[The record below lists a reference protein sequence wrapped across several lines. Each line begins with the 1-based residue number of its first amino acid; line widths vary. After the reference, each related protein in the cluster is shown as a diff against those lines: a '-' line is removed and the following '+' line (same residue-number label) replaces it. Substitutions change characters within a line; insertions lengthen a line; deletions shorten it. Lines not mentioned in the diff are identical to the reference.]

1 MAASGLKQADIQA
14 YLNAAFRATA
24 YTTSTSPLRGEL
36 TTTAPT
42 ATANGTPVSGGS
54 YAKQNITFAAPSG
67 TAVASSGSV
76 AYTGMP
82 AATVVGMDI
91 LDSAGSPSYK
101 AYGVFGTSITTL
113 AGDTISFA
121 SGAITVTITN
131 TP

>member
-14 YLNAAFRATA
+14 YLNAAFRFTA
-24 YTTSTSPLRGEL
+24 YTTSTTPMKGVL
-36 TTTAPT
+36 TTTAPS
-42 ATANGTPVSGGS
+42 ATAQGTAVTGGS
-54 YAKQNITFAAPSG
+54 YADQTITFAAPSG
-67 TAVASSGSV
+67 TAIASSGSV

-82 AATVVGMDI
+82 AATSVGMDI
-91 LDSAGSPSYK
+91 KDNAGTFH

-121 SGAITVTITN
+121 TGAITVTITN